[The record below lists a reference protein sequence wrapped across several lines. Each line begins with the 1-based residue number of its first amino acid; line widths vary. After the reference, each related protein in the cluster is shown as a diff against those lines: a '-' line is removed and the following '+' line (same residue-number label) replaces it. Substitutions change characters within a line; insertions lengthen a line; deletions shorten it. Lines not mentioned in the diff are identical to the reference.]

1 MKPKLDSKEKSFYG
15 IMIIGAAAGLLE
27 GSLAHGFALRYVFPG
42 AVLTLCAA
50 FLGGFGGFLAKDLM
64 RVSRGLKPYRGVNN
78 DGMMLGSFMGTL
90 VGTLVQIAGS
100 ANGANILIGSMVGSA
115 MGAWV
120 GAMSDDFVSPVLALL
135 ETRPPLSAKRDMEK
149 HCSR

>member
-1 MKPKLDSKEKSFYG
+1 MKPKLDAKEKGFYG

-27 GSLAHGFALRYVFPG
+27 GTLAHGFSLRYVFPG

-50 FLGGFGGFLAKDLM
+50 FLGGFGGFLSKDLM
-64 RVSRGLKPYRGVNN
+64 RISRGLKPYRGVNN

-90 VGTLVQIAGS
+90 LGTLAQIAGS

-115 MGAWV
+115 MGAWL
-120 GAMSDDFVSPVLALL
+120 GAMSDDFVSPMLALL
-135 ETRPPLSAKRDMEK
+135 ESPTSSSAKKKMEGE
-149 HCSR
+149 CSR